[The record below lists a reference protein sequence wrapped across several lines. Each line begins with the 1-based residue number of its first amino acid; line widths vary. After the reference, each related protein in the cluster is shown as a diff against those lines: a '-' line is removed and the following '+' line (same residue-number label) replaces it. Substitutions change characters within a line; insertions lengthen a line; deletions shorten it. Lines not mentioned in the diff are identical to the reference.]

1 MAEYC
6 PLCFEKAE
14 FLHTCSDQNS
24 SELFG
29 DGSDEKSTSVS
40 LASIVILAPLM
51 GVVLDLFLP
60 LPSSLL
66 TSALISLLGS
76 AILSFLW
83 VSFKFDRSRSLRLFF
98 RNIKNYL
105 YTPNILK
112 IYGTGTERKVTS
124 RWFGIVALS
133 TVLQIFLFTP
143 GNATFVE
150 KTISYKIERESSVEL
165 EVECPGTQIY
175 FYQDPIKCRV
185 KTGLL
190 WISVPAR
197 VTLSP
202 IAGTFSIKVSL
213 M

>member
-6 PLCFEKAE
+6 PLCFEKVE
-14 FLHTCSDQNS
+14 FLHTCSDQKS

-29 DGSDEKSTSVS
+29 NDSSDESTGVS
-40 LASIVILAPLM
+40 LTSIVILAPLM
-51 GVVLDLFLP
+51 GLVLDLFLP
-60 LPSSLL
+60 LPSSLV

-83 VSFKFDRSRSLRLFF
+83 VSIKFDRARSFRSFF
-98 RNIKNYL
+98 RNIKNYI

-124 RWFGIVALS
+124 RWLGIVALS
-133 TVLQIFLFTP
+133 AALQVFLFTP

-150 KTISYKIERESSVEL
+150 KTVSYKIERESGIDL

-175 FYQDPIKCRV
+175 LYQDPIKCRV

-190 WISVPAR
+190 GISVPAR

-202 IAGTFSIKVSL
+202 FVGNFSIKVSL
-213 M
+213 L

>member
-6 PLCFEKAE
+6 PLCSKKVE

-29 DGSDEKSTSVS
+29 NDSSDESTGVS
-40 LASIVILAPLM
+40 LTSIVILAPLM

-60 LPSSLL
+60 LPSSLI

-83 VSFKFDRSRSLRLFF
+83 VSIKFDRSKSFKSFF
-98 RNIKNYL
+98 RNIKNFL

-124 RWFGIVALS
+124 RWLGIVALS
-133 TVLQIFLFTP
+133 TALQVFLFTP
-143 GNATFVE
+143 GNAAFVE
-150 KTISYKIERESSVEL
+150 NIISYKIERESSIEL
-165 EVECPGTQIY
+165 AVECPGAQIY
-175 FYQDPIKCRV
+175 LYQDPIKCRV

-190 WISVPAR
+190 GISVPAR

-202 IAGTFSIKVSL
+202 FVGTFSIKVSL
-213 M
+213 L